1 MKKLKIAFIVQ
12 SFPTVSETFVVN
24 QIINLIDEGYDVTI
38 FSFNKNTNPIIHKNV
53 LDYKLID
60 KTIYWEETKISK
72 IGRFIEF
79 LTFLLKNHEHISFRK
94 IFRIFNFKKYGK
106 KALNLRNYTRYRWIT
121 KQASFD
127 IFHAH
132 FGPSGKYVAEMK
144 SFGFFSNAKFITSF
158 HGYDISPH
166 LLSYYIADYKLLFSE
181 VDLLTVNTIYT
192 EKLLRRITRKN
203 KIEILPVGLNT
214 RIFKGNALSENN
226 KVQLLFVGRLI
237 SFKAPDLVIKI
248 AEKLIQNGKQF
259 HIDIIGE
266 GVMYTQLEE
275 YIHKNSL
282 DNFIKLRG
290 ALSQEEIIS
299 YMSKSDIFIFPGIY
313 DSNGRAETQGLV
325 LQEAQ
330 AMELP
335 VIVSDVGG
343 MKYGMINNIT
353 GFVVEEKNIAGF
365 VDKIEL
371 LIADKELRKEM
382 GKQGRKF
389 VVSNYD
395 SKVLGNKL
403 TALYDQILNE

>member
-1 MKKLKIAFIVQ
+1 MKKLRIAFIVQ
-12 SFPTVSETFVVN
+12 SFPSVSETFVVN

-38 FSFNKNTNPIIHKNV
+38 FSFNKNTNSIIHKNI

-60 KTIYWEETKISK
+60 QTIYWEETKISK

-106 KALNLRNYTRYRWIT
+106 KALNLRNYTRYRWIV
-121 KQASFD
+121 KNASFD

-144 SFGFFSNAKFITSF
+144 SFGFFSDAKFITSF
-158 HGYDISPH
+158 HGYDINPKF
-166 LLSYYIADYKLLFSE
+166 LDKYVYLYQELFDE
-181 VDLLTVNTIYT
+181 VDLLTVNSFYT
-192 EKLLRRITRKN
+192 KTLLERIAQGN

-214 RIFKGNALSENN
+214 QYFKKNNFKENEKLN
-226 KVQLLFVGRLI
+226 ILFVGRLI
-237 SFKAPDLVIKI
+237 PLKAPDLLVKI
-248 AEKLIQNGKQF
+248 AENLIGNGNL
-259 HIDIIGE
+259 INVNIIGE
-266 GVMYTQLEE
+266 GEMFSQLEE
-275 YIHKNSL
+275 YINQKSL
-282 DNFIKLRG
+282 EDSIKLRG
-290 ALSQEEIIS
+290 ALAQNNVLD
-299 YMSKSDIFIFPGIY
+299 YMDKSDLFVFPGIH
-313 DSNGRAETQGLV
+313 DKHGRAETQGLV

-343 MKYGMINNIT
+343 MKYGMINDIT

-389 VVSNYD
+389 VLSNYD

-403 TALYDQILNE
+403 TALYDLILNE